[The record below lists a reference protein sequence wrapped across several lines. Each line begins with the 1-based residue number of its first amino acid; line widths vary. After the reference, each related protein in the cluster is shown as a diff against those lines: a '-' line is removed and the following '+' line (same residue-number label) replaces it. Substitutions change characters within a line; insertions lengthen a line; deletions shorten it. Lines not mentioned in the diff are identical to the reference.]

1 MPSENRLSII
11 GIGPGDR
18 KRMTFQAVNAI
29 KRSKFVVGYRP
40 YLELISDLL
49 DGKEVISSSMGKE
62 VDRAKA
68 AVGLVDEGSV
78 ALISSGDPNIYG
90 MAGLGL
96 EIASRSMS
104 LERAE
109 VIPGVTSF
117 TAAACAAGIVF
128 KKSVAVIS
136 LSDLLTPWSRIERR
150 LKIAAELGMPIAL
163 YNPKSHRR
171 DWQLGKAL
179 EIYGRDTT
187 VLIAKSVGR
196 EGEEIIWTKAGD
208 LLENEDLRDRIDMF
222 TLVILCGKSISCGR
236 AAHESKINI
245 VGTGPGSSDMI
256 TLEARELL
264 ARSSKIFGPERYLQS
279 IRGISGG
286 EEVNHQGSCA
296 EKMAM
301 RSKEA
306 KAANDRGD
314 TSSILTGGDPS
325 IFSSAWRVLEE
336 AQDIGIHIASGV
348 SAFSAVA
355 ARAGAPLVNDFVL
368 ISGPEDPIKTASI
381 ADAGFGIAIYN
392 VQGCEVESI
401 LQEMDPDRPCILA
414 RDAARSNEEIMIL
427 SARDLKD
434 ARPSGFR
441 FTLMIASENSY
452 IKDGKIITRRGYEK
466 RYNY

>member
-1 MPSENRLSII
+1 MPLENKLSII

-18 KRMTFQAVNAI
+18 GRMTLQAVNAI
-29 KRSKFVVGYRP
+29 RKSKFIVGYRP
-40 YLELISDLL
+40 YLELIGDLL

-68 AVGLVDEGSV
+68 AVSLVDEGSV

-96 EIASRSMS
+96 EIASKSIS
-104 LERAE
+104 LERTE
-109 VIPGVTSF
+109 IIPGVTSF

-171 DWQLGKAL
+171 DWQLSKAL
-179 EIYGRDTT
+179 EMYGRDAA
-187 VLIAKSVGR
+187 VLMAKNVGR
-196 EGEEIIWTKAGD
+196 AGEEILWTKARD
-208 LLENEDLRDRIDMF
+208 LLENVDLRDHIDMF
-222 TLVILCGKSISCGR
+222 TLVILCRKSMSCGR

-256 TLEARELL
+256 TLEAKELL
-264 ARSSKIFGPERYLQS
+264 AKSSKIFGPERYLQS
-279 IRGISGG
+279 IKGISKG
-286 EEVNHQGSCA
+286 EEITHQGSCA
-296 EKMAM
+296 ERMAKRFM
-301 RSKEA
+301 EA
-306 KAANDRGD
+306 KAANERGNI
-314 TSSILTGGDPS
+314 SSILTGGDPS

-336 AQDIGIHIASGV
+336 AQDMGIHIASGV

-355 ARAGAPLVNDFVL
+355 AKAGAPLVNDFIL
-368 ISGPEDPIKTASI
+368 LSRPEDPMKAASI

-392 VQGCEVESI
+392 VQGCEVGSVLREI
-401 LQEMDPDRPCILA
+401 DPSRPCVLA
-414 RDAARSNEEIMIL
+414 RDAARSDEEIIIL
-427 SARDLKD
+427 SAGDLEE

-441 FTLMIASENSY
+441 FTLLIASENSY

-466 RYNY
+466 RYSY